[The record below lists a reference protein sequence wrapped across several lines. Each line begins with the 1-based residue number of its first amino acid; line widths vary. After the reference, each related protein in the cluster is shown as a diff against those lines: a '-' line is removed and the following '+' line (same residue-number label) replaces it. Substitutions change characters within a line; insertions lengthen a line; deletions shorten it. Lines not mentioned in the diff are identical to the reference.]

1 MSQIMKGL
9 FFSSCRHAL
18 KSSSVV
24 AVVVLLTACSN
35 NPQPKMYGA
44 LQAAETAIADA
55 DRNGVNGYPSP
66 ELVEARNKLQQA
78 RAAIEMEQ
86 MPLAVYLAQESQVN
100 AELASAKATLI
111 KEQQVNDEI
120 KEGIEVLKQEMD
132 RNMGAGS

>member
-9 FFSSCRHAL
+9 FCSSCRHVL

-86 MPLAVYLAQESQVN
+86 MPLAVYLAQESQVD

>member
-1 MSQIMKGL
+1 
-9 FFSSCRHAL
+9 
-18 KSSSVV
+18 
-24 AVVVLLTACSN
+24 
-35 NPQPKMYGA
+35 MYGA